1 MSEYQYFEWLA
12 IDRPLNDKQ
21 LAEVSRLS
29 SHMDVVTPTQ
39 AVVTYSWGDFKH
51 DPIKVLAEYFDGF
64 LYVSNWG
71 TTQLAFRFPA
81 GAVDPRSIQPYLS
94 GDDITFSRKGAYA
107 ILEIR
112 IDDEN
117 GGGDDWMEE
126 ERLLG
131 RIAPARQQIIDGDYR
146 ALYLGW
152 LARVSLFRNAGDNF
166 SNELEE
172 MIEPPAPANLNNL
185 NGALAALRE
194 LFNIDKHLVEAAA
207 MRSPKASEPS
217 PADLRAAIKALPRE
231 RADDYLL
238 RLLNDEPQLGSAL
251 RKEIMPPRVASASD
265 EEPRTAAELLAEAAR
280 LKSGAQKHQAEAARH
295 ARIAELEKL
304 ALREESA
311 WGAVDKLL
319 QQGKTT
325 LYGSAVQQL
334 VDLRDLAQHRG
345 TLPAFQARLGEIVT
359 RYGSRRALMN
369 RLKSARLIQ

>member
-71 TTQLAFRFPA
+71 TTRLAFRFPA

-207 MRSPKASEPS
+207 MRSPKASAPMTICC
-217 PADLRAAIKALPRE
+217 AC
-231 RADDYLL
+231 
-238 RLLNDEPQLGSAL
+238 
-251 RKEIMPPRVASASD
+251 
-265 EEPRTAAELLAEAAR
+265 
-280 LKSGAQKHQAEAARH
+280 
-295 ARIAELEKL
+295 
-304 ALREESA
+304 
-311 WGAVDKLL
+311 
-319 QQGKTT
+319 
-325 LYGSAVQQL
+325 
-334 VDLRDLAQHRG
+334 
-345 TLPAFQARLGEIVT
+345 
-359 RYGSRRALMN
+359 
-369 RLKSARLIQ
+369 

>member
-12 IDRPLNDKQ
+12 IDRHLNDRQ
-21 LAEVSRLS
+21 LSEVSRLS

-39 AVVTYSWGDFKH
+39 AAVTYSWGDFKH
-51 DPIKVLAEYFDGF
+51 DPIDVLAEYFDAF
-64 LYVSNWG
+64 LYVTNWG

-81 GAVDPRSIQPYLS
+81 GAVDQRSIEPFLS

-107 ILEIR
+107 ILEIS

-117 GGGDDWMEE
+117 GASEWVEVEG
-126 ERLLG
+126 LLG

-152 LARVSLFRNAGDNF
+152 LAKVSLFRDAGDDF
-166 SNELEE
+166 SDELEE
-172 MIEPPAPANLNNL
+172 MTEPPAPANLNKL
-185 NGALAALRE
+185 NGALAAMCE

-207 MRSPKASEPS
+207 MRSPKASEPA
-217 PADLRAAIKALPRE
+217 PADLRAAIKALPRA

-251 RKEIMPPRVASASD
+251 RKEIMPPHVATTSD
-265 EEPRTAAELLAEAAR
+265 EEPRTAGKLLAEAKR
-280 LKSGAQKHQAEAARH
+280 LKSGAQKRQAEAAKRV
-295 ARIAELEKL
+295 RIAELEKL

-319 QQGKTT
+319 QQGKTS
-325 LYGSAVQQL
+325 LYESAVQQL
-334 VDLRDLAQHRG
+334 VDLHDLAKHRG
-345 TLPAFQARLGEIVT
+345 TLPAFQTRLSEFAA

-369 RLKSARLIQ
+369 RLTRAGLLH